1 MKAKYIILAAAAL
14 AALSCNKFEKLSKN
28 PYAMESNQG
37 KSESFVQPMLY
48 KTGYN
53 LASVFRS
60 TTSQLMQ
67 YAITTTSDVTSRIV
81 ANYNIPEG
89 TSDDVWSGL
98 YIQFGNARKM
108 YETAVREDNK
118 SMQAVALVMQS
129 MLISLITD
137 TYGDVPFEDAGRII
151 LVGAESDKYTTGY
164 DSQKDIY
171 RGGVVMLEEAN
182 ALFAESEDVQFS
194 PICDRTYAGD
204 LDKWRRFGNA
214 LYAKVLNRIAMKVIE
229 EDEGILELDDKWG
242 AISVT
247 AKLSE
252 LYGCF
257 VSGAGTYP
265 TMRDRGDGALAF
277 FDYDDEYAHTP
288 FYSITS
294 GIWNSVAA
302 CDVLMRRML
311 DTTEKIDSDGITYY
325 SYLSPEKGG
334 HPVDPRWDCYYRKA
348 GAAPTQMLSEAQ
360 KRFFDSD
367 EHKSS
372 AGNSLVGRMTNGEV
386 SSGITGKVFD
396 VKNPSHYALMNFSE
410 LCFIFAEAG
419 ARGYIADAS
428 SYGAYQGLLKRGVT
442 ENILEW
448 RSDLDDE
455 TPEVVVERPSLT
467 GFRMDMTVD
476 VSKGTHVKAYLNSD
490 HSNYI
495 DLMGGGTLRMVYSP
509 ADNLQLTGRY
519 TLSNGEMKYQLP
531 VIPLKTFTIQ
541 DGSYVEFTGEMMNPT
556 LNITATEQTKASVS
570 TSGEVGRSVDFVC
583 GVIITKTLND
593 MGLQFIIDAPEDM
606 QLHSELQAMSKEEQ
620 SKLAVTML
628 TTGMYLNSASTGSF
642 SMNSALSS
650 FLNSQISSISGNA
663 LRTLD
668 LSFGMD
674 NTTDASGQQHTDYSF
689 KFAKRFLNNRLKVAV
704 GGKVTTGEEMP
715 GGRNNSFFDNVSMEY
730 RLDQSATKYLNFY
743 FENNSYDW
751 LDGYSQKYGGGFIW
765 RRSLQKFTDI
775 FRLKEPLRT
784 VPAVRRDTL
793 KTTPAHE
800 TK

>member
-171 RGGVVMLEEAN
+171 RGVVVMLEEAN

-311 DTTEKIDSDGITYY
+311 DTTENIDSDGITYY

-419 ARGYIADAS
+419 ARGYIPDAS

-455 TPEVVVERPSLT
+455 TPEVVDYV
-467 GFRMDMTVD
+467 
-476 VSKGTHVKAYLNSD
+476 
-490 HSNYI
+490 NYV
-495 DLMGGGTLRMVYSP
+495 L
-509 ADNLQLTGRY
+509 
-519 TLSNGEMKYQLP
+519 NGEQFSGS
-531 VIPLKTFTIQ
+531 TF
-541 DGSYVEFTGEMMNPT
+541 N
-556 LNITATEQTKASVS
+556 
-570 TSGEVGRSVDFVC
+570 
-583 GVIITKTLND
+583 
-593 MGLQFIIDAPEDM
+593 
-606 QLHSELQAMSKEEQ
+606 
-620 SKLAVTML
+620 
-628 TTGMYLNSASTGSF
+628 
-642 SMNSALSS
+642 
-650 FLNSQISSISGNA
+650 SGNA
-663 LRTLD
+663 LEAILTEKWISTFFVGIESWCDYRRTGYPLLKTNGPAAENKCILPTRLRYPADERYRNVVTYQEALD
-668 LSFGMD
+668 RWLGGT
-674 NTTDASGQQHTDYSF
+674 NNIQTDVWWASTAESQ
-689 KFAKRFLNNRLKVAV
+689 ANRLK
-704 GGKVTTGEEMP
+704 
-715 GGRNNSFFDNVSMEY
+715 GR
-730 RLDQSATKYLNFY
+730 Q
-743 FENNSYDW
+743 
-751 LDGYSQKYGGGFIW
+751 
-765 RRSLQKFTDI
+765 
-775 FRLKEPLRT
+775 
-784 VPAVRRDTL
+784 
-793 KTTPAHE
+793 
-800 TK
+800 